1 MGTQEAMRKK
11 LYYAN
16 RLQLAHNLFMQPIFA
31 YSIVKREER
40 QHELMLVTN
49 IKFKKLSTL
58 LHR

>member
-1 MGTQEAMRKK
+1 MRKK

-40 QHELMLVTN
+40 QYELMLVTN